1 MVGIFPA
8 MQMEVS
14 VKQARQAKRN
24 GPEKDPE
31 SEESERFNARK
42 ARIKRNGSE
51 KMSPEQ
57 QLAQRTERQLSR
69 KQLRAEEHRALI
81 SRKPKQKPNRRTCR
95 RRHLAPGVKRP
106 PSLEACLKRRARYI
120 WYAIRCCRRNRLPK
134 YVPLWWH
141 DDTVRIPVIE
151 SV

>member
-24 GPEKDPE
+24 GPEKNPE
-31 SEESERFNARK
+31 SKESEGSNARK

-106 PSLEACLKRRARYI
+106 PSLEACAKRRRRYVR
-120 WYAIRCCRRNRLPK
+120 YVIRCCLRDRRPK
-134 YVPLWWH
+134 HVPLWWH
-141 DDTVRIPVIE
+141 DDSVRIPIVE
-151 SV
+151 SA

>member
-1 MVGIFPA
+1 MR
-8 MQMEVS
+8 
-14 VKQARQAKRN
+14 QARRAKRSGSGGN
-24 GPEKDPE
+24 PELQVPE
-31 SEESERFNARK
+31 GSNARK
-42 ARIKRNGSE
+42 ARRNGSE

-81 SRKPKQKPNRRTCR
+81 SRKPKQRPNRRTCR

-120 WYAIRCCRRNRLPK
+120 RYAVRRCRRNRLPK
-134 YVPLWWH
+134 YVPPWWY
-141 DDTVRIPVIE
+141 DDAMRIQAIE
-151 SV
+151 LAWGNAG